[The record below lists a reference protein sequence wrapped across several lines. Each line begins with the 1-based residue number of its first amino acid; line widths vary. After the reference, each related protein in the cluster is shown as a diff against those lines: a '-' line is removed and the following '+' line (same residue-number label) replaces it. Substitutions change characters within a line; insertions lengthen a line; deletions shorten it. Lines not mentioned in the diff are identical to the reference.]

1 MAMASASKRAII
13 AMALLIIGGCHQLM
27 AQGDADSVSLR
38 PSFGLDYTSELQ
50 TDFSRAKWNNLLQL
64 RAAATVAAAT
74 SVLGFRTHI
83 PQGLQNALVG
93 VVTVTI
99 RRSMLRL
106 ISKQLTK
113 NGERTQILER
123 LRRQLLT
130 LVLGDEVNLHTLD
143 LVDAHAEDQAL
154 LF

>member
-93 VVTVTI
+93 VVTVH
-99 RRSMLRL
+99 RSLNAFDVSCSPLEFSGMKL
-106 ISKQLTK
+106 IFTPWIWSTLTPK
-113 NGERTQILER
+113 IKPFFSN
-123 LRRQLLT
+123 
-130 LVLGDEVNLHTLD
+130 
-143 LVDAHAEDQAL
+143 
-154 LF
+154 